1 MMHFFTRSLL
11 PFLLRLA
18 AVCLVV
24 GAITLLLIPL
34 RNFLGVQVLALIY
47 LLPVILSTF
56 LWGLTPGILAGL
68 TSFLAFNYFF
78 VPPYHTLAVHR
89 TQDLITLGVFLFVA
103 VIISQLI
110 GQAQAGTQLAKRRE
124 WEATQMYNLISAL
137 AGLQD
142 TPSIGKTL
150 AQHAL
155 ETFRGNCVEVYIKGL
170 SDPSPL
176 TVCEPNGVQEGGRPT
191 ISCPMMT
198 VHRIEG
204 EIRLWM
210 NRPVLTEE
218 ENRLLN
224 TFASQGALAIERIHL
239 SQSETRARILEETD
253 KAKSSLLSSVS
264 HELRSPLAV
273 IKASVSSLASDMVS
287 WDSEARHEL
296 LTTIEEETDNL
307 NFLVGNLLDM
317 SRIEA
322 GALKPRRQWNTLS
335 EIASGSIT
343 RLHKALEEYQIELD
357 FPANT
362 PLVPVDYVL
371 IEQVFTN
378 LLSNSS
384 KYAPPHSLI
393 TISSR
398 REHDSVHVRV
408 TNQGPAVPES
418 DLERIFDKF
427 NRVTVSDRITGTGLG
442 LSICKGIIEAH
453 DGKIWAENEPGCFAF
468 HFTLPIKLDGHI
480 AEVPLEGS

>member
-1 MMHFFTRSLL
+1 M
-11 PFLLRLA
+11 
-18 AVCLVV
+18 
-24 GAITLLLIPL
+24 
-34 RNFLGVQVLALIY
+34 
-47 LLPVILSTF
+47 
-56 LWGLTPGILAGL
+56 
-68 TSFLAFNYFF
+68 
-78 VPPYHTLAVHR
+78 
-89 TQDLITLGVFLFVA
+89 
-103 VIISQLI
+103 
-110 GQAQAGTQLAKRRE
+110 
-124 WEATQMYNLISAL
+124 
-137 AGLQD
+137 
-142 TPSIGKTL
+142 L

-155 ETFRGNCVEVYIKGL
+155 ETFRGNRVEVSVKSL

-176 TVCEPNGVQEGGRPT
+176 LTSEPPGSHENGKPT
-191 ISCPMMT
+191 ISAPMMT
-198 VHRIEG
+198 VHRTEG

-210 NRPVLTEE
+210 NRTVLTEE

-239 SQSETRARILEETD
+239 SQADTRARILEETD

-273 IKASVSSLASDMVS
+273 IKASVSSLASEMVS

-335 EIASGSIT
+335 EIANTSIT
-343 RLHKALEEYQIELD
+343 RLHKALEGYRIELD
-357 FPANT
+357 FPANI

-384 KYAPPHSLI
+384 KFAPPHSLI
-393 TISSR
+393 TISAR
-398 REHDSVHVRV
+398 REQDLVHVRV
-408 TNQGPAVPES
+408 TNQGPGVPES

-453 DGKIWAENEPGCFAF
+453 EGKIWAENKPGCFVF

-480 AEVPLEGS
+480 AEVPVEGS